1 MSNTEKKLGG
11 GRRLSINTGKGTDI
25 MLELLSPAGSPE
37 AVIAAVQNGADAVYM
52 GLGDFNARRGAK
64 NFADEE
70 FEKAVR
76 YCHVRGCKVYVT
88 LNTLVND
95 REIPA
100 ATESARLASRCGVD
114 GIIIQDLGL
123 ISAVRRAAPDIPLH
137 ASTQMSIH
145 NLAGVQAA
153 AEMGLTRAV
162 LAREL
167 SLEEI
172 KFITANSPIEI
183 EVFVHGALCFCHS
196 GQCYMS
202 ALIGRRS
209 GNRGMCAQ
217 PCRMQYS
224 LGGRMD
230 DYPMSLKDNCL
241 VDRLRELEEAG
252 VTCVKIEGRMKRPE
266 YTAIVTGI
274 YSKAIKERRQPT
286 AEEMNMLTKAFSR
299 QGFTQGYF
307 NGDKKDMFGVRGEPE
322 EGTEK
327 IFTTARR
334 AYADGELR
342 RVPVHFY
349 TVAEKDER
357 IKAIAFDD
365 DGHRAVTYGA
375 VPEKAKRQGLT
386 DSYLIEQMFKTG
398 GTPYNVVENK
408 AKADPGL
415 YLAAAEINELRRK
428 LISELSEQ
436 RAVPPTRRSL
446 ELPAPPKNIPVVSD
460 PKLIMQVRT
469 EDQLSKELADLRPA
483 YLYVPAN
490 VMLEQ
495 PKLVLPFVE
504 QGTVPV
510 AVLPRI
516 INDRQ
521 MKDVYT
527 TLQRLFDYGVN
538 EALVG
543 NLGHIMLARA
553 AGMKV
558 RGDFGLNAFNSYS
571 LEMLN
576 EMGFLSATASFELR
590 IAQIKDMAKPLDTE
604 MIIYGRLPLMVSD
617 QCIIKHSAGRC
628 ACQTPAQ
635 MSDRM
640 GSVFPVV
647 KEYGC
652 RNVIY
657 NAHKLYLADKKD
669 DLYSA
674 GLWGLRMM
682 FTTES
687 ARECVEVA
695 KGHMGLSDYKPNV
708 LTRGLYYRGVD

>member
-1 MSNTEKKLGG
+1 
-11 GRRLSINTGKGTDI
+11 

-37 AVIAAVQNGADAVYM
+37 AVIAAVQNGADAIYLGM
-52 GLGDFNARRGAK
+52 GDFNARRGAK
-64 NFADEE
+64 NFTNEE
-70 FEKAVR
+70 FEKAVS
-76 YCHVRGCKVYVT
+76 YCRVRGCKVYVT

-95 REIPA
+95 REMSEAVA
-100 ATESARLASRCGVD
+100 AAKLASDCGAD

-123 ISAVRRAAPDIPLH
+123 ISAIRRALPDIPLH
-137 ASTQMSIH
+137 GSTQMSLH
-145 NLAGVQAA
+145 NLAGVRAA

-172 KFITANSPIEI
+172 KYITANSPIEI
-183 EVFVHGALCFCHS
+183 EVFVHGALCFCYS

-202 ALIGRRS
+202 SLIGRRS

-230 DYPMSLKDNCL
+230 DHPMSLKDNCL
-241 VDRLRELEEAG
+241 VDRLGELEEAG
-252 VTCVKIEGRMKRPE
+252 VACVKIEGRMKRPE

-274 YSKAIKERRQPT
+274 YSKAIKEHRQPS
-286 AEEMNMLTKAFSR
+286 AEEMNMLTRAFSR

-307 NGDKKDMFGVRGEPE
+307 NGDKKDMFGVRTEAE

-327 IFTTARR
+327 MFTVARR
-334 AYADGELR
+334 GYAEGELR

-349 TVAEKDER
+349 TVAEKGER
-357 IKAIAFDD
+357 IRAIAFDD
-365 DGHRAVTYGA
+365 DGHKAVTYGP
-375 VPEKAKRQGLT
+375 VPEKAQKQGLT
-386 DSYLIEQMFKTG
+386 DAYLIEQMFKTG

-408 AKADPGL
+408 AKSDAGL
-415 YLAAAEINELRRK
+415 FLPAAEINELRRK
-428 LISELSEQ
+428 LISALSAQ
-436 RAVPPTRRSL
+436 RAVPPTRRAL
-446 ELPAPPKNIPVVSD
+446 ALPPPPKNVATVAD
-460 PKLIMQVRT
+460 PKLIIQVRT
-469 EDQLSKELADLRPA
+469 AEQLTGELADLRPA
-483 YLYVPAN
+483 YIYVPAH
-490 VMLEQ
+490 VMAEN

-504 QGTVPV
+504 KGSVPV
-510 AVLPRI
+510 AVLPRVV
-516 INDRQ
+516 NDEQ
-521 MKDVYT
+521 MKEVYAL
-527 TLQRLFDYGVN
+527 LQKLFDYGVN

-543 NLGHIMLARA
+543 NLGQVVMARA
-553 AGMKV
+553 AGMKL
-558 RGDFGLNAFNSYS
+558 RGDFGLNAFNSYT
-571 LEMLN
+571 LEMLSD
-576 EMGFLSATASFELR
+576 MGFLSATASFELR

-604 MIIYGRLPLMVSD
+604 LIIYGRLPLMVTE
-617 QCIIKHSAGRC
+617 QCIIKESAGRC
-628 ACQTPAQ
+628 NCQTPAQ
-635 MSDRM
+635 MGDRM

-652 RNVIY
+652 RNVVY
-657 NAHKLYLADKKD
+657 NAHKLYLADKKE

>member
-1 MSNTEKKLGG
+1 MSFNTEK
-11 GRRLSINTGKGTDI
+11 GTDT

-52 GLGDFNARRGAK
+52 GLSDFNARRGAK
-64 NFADEE
+64 NFTDEE
-70 FEKAVR
+70 FEKSVR

-100 ATESARLASRCGVD
+100 AAERARLASRCGVD

-123 ISAVRRAAPDIPLH
+123 ISVVRRAAPDIPLH

-172 KFITANSPIEI
+172 KFITANAPIET

-252 VTCVKIEGRMKRPE
+252 VACVKIEGRMKRPE

-307 NGDKKDMFGVRGEPE
+307 NGDKEDMFGVRGEPE

-436 RAVPPTRRSL
+436 RAVPPTRRSF

-521 MKDVYT
+521 MKDVHK

-558 RGDFGLNAFNSYS
+558 RGDFGLNAFNSYT